1 MQTRLRALAL
11 SALLIAS
18 PAGADPAFIDLDAAG
33 ALQSLETTRPDQH
46 DIVRRILRDA
56 ERLPQP
62 QVAGYLH
69 TAYDASDVSLSS
81 LLLVSYPPKRRLAFR
96 LGDVSYAATVTV
108 STRSFE
114 AMPAR

>member
-1 MQTRLRALAL
+1 MQTCLRALAL
-11 SALLIAS
+11 SALVIAF
-18 PAGADPAFIDLDAAG
+18 PAGADPVVIDLDAAG
-33 ALQSLETTRPDQH
+33 ALRRLEAARPDQYP
-46 DIVRRILRDA
+46 IVRRILRDA

-81 LLLVSYPPKRRLAFR
+81 VLLVSLPPKRRLAFR

-108 STRSFE
+108 SATSFE
-114 AMPAR
+114 AIPAR